1 MADQQTDAD
10 QPKVRK
16 GLWRDELDQ
25 LFREICLRNRLELK
39 EWFAIN
45 NVDKRTTGALHHSV
59 ILDNHGDADKEEGS
73 LLGIRPFTLVTLD
86 ENRKESRIDI
96 ALKSKVHSK
105 VSGMR
110 FVRLCYKVHPEA
122 GRLFVESFL
131 KNSNPNSRGKPHLV
145 ELAIAS
151 RAMVDP
157 SLQSICPK
165 VFHSELD
172 EERERYFFV
181 TEYLKLDTTRHLDL
195 SDISEK
201 DRSWDTGDI
210 HTVLQGISH
219 FHARYLGRLEK
230 IACDFEKTIIDQTTR
245 FQKSPE
251 LFEVL
256 TEANILKYPE
266 LFTEQRTKLARK
278 VCKSITQIYATLKES
293 DCKTCVHCD
302 FNPRNVC
309 LRVQSDNTSV
319 LCAYDWE
326 MASIHVPQRDICEFL
341 SFALPPETGLDE
353 WQSHIDFYCA
363 CLRDDLSDRDPAWVA
378 KVTGSAT
385 FQVNFDLAMMDFA
398 MSRIGAAYFAIQEA
412 VDLPFLPT
420 VVANVYDYLL
430 AVAHNYDFLK
440 E

>member
-1 MADQQTDAD
+1 M
-10 QPKVRK
+10 
-16 GLWRDELDQ
+16 
-25 LFREICLRNRLELK
+25 RLELK
-39 EWFAIN
+39 EWFPIK
-45 NVDKRTTGALHHSV
+45 NVDMRTTGDLHHCV
-59 ILDNHGDADKEEGS
+59 ILDNHGDEHTEENG
-73 LLGIRPFTLVTLD
+73 LVGIRPFTLVTLD
-86 ENRKESRIDI
+86 KNEKESRIDI

-105 VSGMR
+105 VSGMS

-157 SLQSICPK
+157 LLQSICPK

-181 TEYLKLDTTRHLDL
+181 MEYLKLDKTRHLRLLDV
-195 SDISEK
+195 SAE
-201 DRSWDTGDI
+201 DRSWATEDI
-210 HTVLQGISH
+210 HAVLQGISH
-219 FHARYLGRLEK
+219 FHAKYLGRLEK
-230 IACDFEKTIIDQTTR
+230 IACDFEKTVIDQTAR
-245 FQKSPE
+245 FQKRPE

-256 TEANILKYPE
+256 TEASILKYPE
-266 LFTEQRTKLARK
+266 LFTEQRATLARK
-278 VCKSITQIYATLKES
+278 VYKGIAQIYDSLRES
-293 DCKTCVHCD
+293 DFKTCVHCD

-309 LRVQSDNTSV
+309 LKVQSDNTLA

-353 WQSHIDFYCA
+353 WQSHIDFYRA
-363 CLRDDLSDRDPAWVA
+363 CLRDDLSDPDPAWVE
-378 KVTGSAT
+378 KVTGSAI

-398 MSRIGAAYFAIQEA
+398 MSRVGAAYFAIQEA